1 MDIKYNMPYVKKS
14 QMHIVYTQI
23 HTKSVHTQLQ
33 SVSKDHDML
42 YLYIY
47 LYIRITNTILPCTQ

>member
-33 SVSKDHDML
+33 SVSKDHEML
-42 YLYIY
+42 YF
-47 LYIRITNTILPCTQ
+47 QG